1 MEARRLQRRFKSP
14 HGLPCFTRDRGSS
27 GNQGGK
33 TLLHCWPEVIT
44 CLTCHSRGQQ
54 IASQRFPS
62 IPFRTT
68 PPERALQLQ
77 SARSIDARMDRR
89 SADYLLA
96 RIDIQLLR
104 MSLMTT
110 VSFPCAR
117 HLTGVENNL
126 SAHGSNVPRCSARL
140 QFRLPG
146 SVADQRG

>member
-1 MEARRLQRRFKSP
+1 
-14 HGLPCFTRDRGSS
+14 
-27 GNQGGK
+27 
-33 TLLHCWPEVIT
+33 
-44 CLTCHSRGQQ
+44 
-54 IASQRFPS
+54 
-62 IPFRTT
+62 
-68 PPERALQLQ
+68 
-77 SARSIDARMDRR
+77 MDSR

-126 SAHGSNVPRCSARL
+126 SARGSCAPRWGARL

-146 SVADQRG
+146 LVAGQRGGGSSCMARIKSDLTHGRKLFWPLGSDKAT